1 MSFHGVSVNADLK
14 PGLIGRDIRPFRYRM
29 HDFVGEFGGMILVF
43 LGVLI
48 TIIPFLPVPMI
59 SDILFG
65 FSGLFYWYISG
76 KIKSYQFRSPVV
88 KDKKGKIKNDGIFFL
103 GCDRE
108 SGAGVWF
115 SDSDFRTHILCFGST
130 GSGKT
135 RFLLGVLYQAM
146 IVGSGV
152 MYVDGKGDNTVW
164 WLVFSFCRR
173 LDRLD
178 DLLVMNYLVGE
189 GSSFDNDPTDFSRLS
204 NTNNPF
210 AFGNGEQLRS
220 LVVGLMRESGGDG
233 DMWKGMASAMMGGL
247 LKCLTYMRDTGEV
260 ILSVEKLREYLPLD
274 KIVELSQ
281 REDLNEAAIAP
292 IKKYLGELPG
302 YTEEDAI
309 MGQVSQKAYEQ
320 HGYRIMQFS
329 EVLADLSDTYGHIFS
344 APLGEVDYKDLVF
357 NRRILFV
364 MLPALEKDPD
374 ALSGLGK
381 LVVAGVRSALA
392 PALGNSLEGSKREV
406 IDQKPTGS
414 DVPFVMILDE
424 YGYYS
429 VKGFAVVAAQAR
441 SLGVSVI
448 FAGQDYPSFK
458 KGSEEEAAS
467 TVANTNIKI
476 CAKLED
482 PNETLDIIQK
492 RGGEAVTAA
501 AEGFEVK
508 DGAASYSDGRRTRQ
522 EKNQRI
528 NLRDLVNQKPGQ
540 AHVIFGDDI
549 ARVTL
554 FYADPVNVPNA
565 RLNHFVMVE
574 PAKQAAI
581 DKINGSFAKLEKLFN
596 DDSTEEKKEK
606 ALDQGVEQL
615 IMDLKLAVE
624 RKEDLTNAAVTATG
638 LMEVRASLKDEI
650 MKEEAGMDSTMS
662 EDTTAEEKSE
672 AKESKD
678 VKESED
684 KEVSESTMPAGSEK
698 KEEPVHDTPAVEGLV
713 EEDTQ
718 TLDIVSEGNEPEDTV
733 SDIASEYEFEFE
745 ELLNDAVINSLENK
759 SSVPMSVKDKERA
772 EPINQLKEIEKMSGR
787 NDKEAEEKAQES
799 IDMISK
805 RMSYPSETPKK
816 AEQSELVKHLKSLML
831 KVSEED

>member
-1 MSFHGVSVNADLK
+1 MAFHGVSVNDDLK
-14 PGLIGRDIRPFRYRM
+14 PGLIARDIRPFRYRM
-29 HDFVGEFGGMILVF
+29 HDFVGEFGGMVMIF

-48 TIIPFLPVPMI
+48 TIIPFLPVPMV
-59 SDILFG
+59 SDLLFG
-65 FSGLFYWYISG
+65 FSGFFYWYING
-76 KIKSYQFRSPVV
+76 KVKTYQFRTPVQ
-88 KDKKGKIKNDGIFFL
+88 KGKNEKDEDKGIFFM

-260 ILSVEKLREYLPLD
+260 ILSVEKLREHLPLD

-392 PALGNSLEGSKREV
+392 PALGNSLEGSRREV
-406 IDQKPTGS
+406 IEQKPTGS

-441 SLGVSVI
+441 SLGVSVV

-492 RGGEAVTAA
+492 RGGEASTAA

-508 DGAASYSDGRRTRQ
+508 DGSSSYSDGMRTRQ
-522 EKNQRI
+522 EKAQRI
-528 NLRDLVNQKPGQ
+528 NLRDLVDQKPGQ
-540 AHVIFGDDI
+540 AHVIFGDEI
-549 ARVTL
+549 ARVQL
-554 FYADPVNVPNA
+554 FYAQPIEVPNA
-565 RLNHFVMVE
+565 RLNHFVMIE
-574 PAKQAAI
+574 PSKQAAI
-581 DKINGSFAKLEKLFN
+581 DKINGAFAKLTKIFDDN
-596 DDSTEEKKEK
+596 DEEDKKDK
-606 ALDQGVEQL
+606 PLDEGVVQL
-615 IMDLKLAVE
+615 INDMKMAIE
-624 RKEDLTNAAVTATG
+624 YKEDLMNAAVTAAG

-650 MKEEAGMDSTMS
+650 MKEAAGIESTMTEKDVVNDAPELS
-662 EDTTAEEKSE
+662 NDKEEVFNAPTDITAEEIPAIANE
-672 AKESKD
+672 NI
-678 VKESED
+678 ED
-684 KEVSESTMPAGSEK
+684 EVIQKPN
-698 KEEPVHDTPAVEGLV
+698 DII
-713 EEDTQ
+713 EDNH
-718 TLDIVSEGNEPEDTV
+718 TLEVMNDENKPSDSV
-733 SDIASEYEFEFE
+733 SDIASEYQFEFE
-745 ELLNDAVINSLENK
+745 ELLNEAVISSIEKNNTTPLTNK
-759 SSVPMSVKDKERA
+759 EKERVQ
-772 EPINQLKEIEKMSGR
+772 PINQLTEIEKLSGK
-787 NDKEAEEKAQES
+787 NKKDAEIKAKES

-816 AEQSELVKHLKSLML
+816 AEQTELVKHLKSLMI
-831 KVSEED
+831 KVNEDT

>member
-1 MSFHGVSVNADLK
+1 MAFHGVSVNGDLK
-14 PGLIGRDIRPFRYRM
+14 PGLIARDIRPFRYRM
-29 HDFVGEFGGMILVF
+29 HDFVGEFGGMVMVF
-43 LGVLI
+43 LGILI
-48 TIIPFLPVPMI
+48 TIIPFLPVPMV
-59 SDILFG
+59 SDLLFG

-76 KIKSYQFRSPVV
+76 KVKIYQFRSPVI
-88 KDKKGKIKNDGIFFL
+88 KDKKGKVKNDGIFFL

-189 GSSFDNDPTDFSRLS
+189 GSSFDKDPTDFTRLS

-220 LVVGLMRESGGDG
+220 LVVGLMRDSGGD

-247 LKCLTYMRDTGEV
+247 LKCLTYMRDTQEI
-260 ILSVEKLREYLPLD
+260 ILSVEKLREFLPLD

-281 REDLNEAAIAP
+281 REDLNEAAISP

-309 MGQVSQKAYEQ
+309 MGQISQKAYEQ

-344 APLGEVDYKDLVF
+344 SPLGEIDYKDLVF

-392 PALGNSLEGSKREV
+392 PALGNSLEGSRREV
-406 IDQKPTGS
+406 IEQKPTGS

-424 YGYYS
+424 YGYYA

-441 SLGVSVI
+441 SLGVSVV

-492 RGGEAVTAA
+492 RGGEASTAA
-501 AEGFEVK
+501 AEGFEIK
-508 DGAASYSDGRRTRQ
+508 EGSSSYSDGMRTRQ
-522 EKNQRI
+522 EKSQRI
-528 NLRDLVNQKPGQ
+528 NLRDLVDQKPGQ
-540 AHVIFGDDI
+540 AHVIFGDEI
-549 ARVTL
+549 ARVQL
-554 FYADPVNVPNA
+554 FYAEPIEVPNA
-565 RLNHFVMVE
+565 RLNHFVMIE
-574 PAKQAAI
+574 PAKQSAI
-581 DKINGSFAKLEKLFN
+581 DKINGAFAKLTKIF
-596 DDSTEEKKEK
+596 DSNEEEDKKDK
-606 ALDQGVEQL
+606 PLDEGVIQL
-615 IMDLKLAVE
+615 INDMKMAIDH
-624 RKEDLTNAAVTATG
+624 KEDLMNAAVTAAG

-650 MKEEAGMDSTMS
+650 MKDQAGIESTMTNNGNDS
-662 EDTTAEEKSE
+662 SAIESPDD
-672 AKESKD
+672 KESTD
-678 VKESED
+678 AQESTVDNATNTEVKED
-684 KEVSESTMPAGSEK
+684 KENVPDDSSENIK
-698 KEEPVHDTPAVEGLV
+698 D
-713 EEDTQ
+713 DNQ
-718 TLDIVSEGNEPEDTV
+718 TLEIMNDEHKPKGTV

-745 ELLNDAVINSLENK
+745 ELLNEAVISSIERNSDTPL
-759 SSVPMSVKDKERA
+759 SAKDKERA
-772 EPINQLKEIEKMSGR
+772 EPINQLTELEKLSGKNKKDAEI
-787 NDKEAEEKAQES
+787 KAKES

-816 AEQSELVKHLKSLML
+816 AEQTELVKHLKSLMI
-831 KVSEED
+831 KVNEEE